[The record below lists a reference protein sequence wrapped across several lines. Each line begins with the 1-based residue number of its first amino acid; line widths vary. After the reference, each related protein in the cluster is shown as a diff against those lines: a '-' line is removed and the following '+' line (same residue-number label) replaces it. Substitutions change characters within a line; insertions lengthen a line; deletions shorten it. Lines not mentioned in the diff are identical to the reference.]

1 MNKIFKLK
9 SIITQTYFIVFVSFL
24 MGVIITFIWISSE
37 NKWEKFL
44 RNSYSAGISL
54 YNNIK
59 FQNKIDNK
67 IKIKKI
73 DVNDEVISK
82 EQLDY
87 HSEIT
92 LPYKLTTLS
101 ISDYG
106 QKSEI
111 QEKIILHLLSKK
123 LRYPISKIEP
133 FNNLAV
139 EQQLGKVIELV
150 ANYCTNP
157 ILFIKINQ
165 GFWYRIDGNNVWGCK
180 TAPNDN
186 RMLSI
191 ILSVITLFSIFF
203 LIRNNELK
211 FNNFILNLK
220 NNLKSKKYN
229 MEQVKGPSELIEI
242 KNTLDGFLNTQ
253 KEKLEKRLMVLSSIS
268 HDIGTPATKLKL
280 RTSLIEDK
288 NLKEK
293 LETDIDNMIEMMN
306 GVLSYTRSE
315 MDLEEE
321 IEISYISLIDSIVFD
336 YQDLG
341 KKVSFIKPEEK
352 KIGFAS
358 TIFTGNKKARTL
370 QVNKNHHLLVI
381 AKPLSLQRA
390 ITNLIENALK
400 YGRTATLSLEFTSQ
414 NITLVVEDEGKNA
427 SEELLETLKKPFI
440 RGQNTG
446 LTKGTGLGLTIV
458 QTIAEQHGGYLSFE
472 KSKVG
477 IRAKFMIKR

>member
-44 RNSYSAGISL
+44 RNSYSSGISL

-87 HSEIT
+87 HSEIP

-157 ILFIKINQ
+157 IIFIKINQ

-321 IEISYISLIDSIVFD
+321 IEISYISLIESIVFD

-341 KKVSFIKPEEK
+341 KRVSFIKPKENS
-352 KIGFAS
+352 IGFVS
-358 TIFTGNKKARTL
+358 SIFTGRKKNRTFQL
-370 QVNKNHHLLVI
+370 NQNYHLLVN
-381 AKPLSLQRA
+381 AKPLSLKRA

-414 NITLVVEDEGKNA
+414 NITLIVEDEGKNI
-427 SEELLETLKKPFI
+427 SDELLETLKKPFI
-440 RGQNTG
+440 RGENTK
-446 LTKGTGLGLTIV
+446 LIKGTGLGLTIV
-458 QTIAEQHGGYLSFE
+458 ATIAEQHGGNLTFE
-472 KSKVG
+472 KSKMG
-477 IRAKFMIKR
+477 TRAKLMIKR

>member
-44 RNSYSAGISL
+44 RNSYSSGISL

-87 HSEIT
+87 HSEIP

-150 ANYCTNP
+150 ANYCANP
-157 ILFIKINQ
+157 IIFIKINQ

-341 KKVSFIKPEEK
+341 EKVSFIKPEEK

-358 TIFTGNKKARTL
+358 TIFSGNKKARTL

-381 AKPLSLQRA
+381 AKPLSLQRG

-400 YGRTATLSLEFTSQ
+400 YGKTATLSLEFTSQ

-440 RGQNTG
+440 RGQNIG

>member
-1 MNKIFKLK
+1 
-9 SIITQTYFIVFVSFL
+9 
-24 MGVIITFIWISSE
+24 
-37 NKWEKFL
+37 
-44 RNSYSAGISL
+44 
-54 YNNIK
+54 
-59 FQNKIDNK
+59 
-67 IKIKKI
+67 
-73 DVNDEVISK
+73 
-82 EQLDY
+82 
-87 HSEIT
+87 
-92 LPYKLTTLS
+92 
-101 ISDYG
+101 
-106 QKSEI
+106 
-111 QEKIILHLLSKK
+111 
-123 LRYPISKIEP
+123 
-133 FNNLAV
+133 
-139 EQQLGKVIELV
+139 
-150 ANYCTNP
+150 
-157 ILFIKINQ
+157 
-165 GFWYRIDGNNVWGCK
+165 
-180 TAPNDN
+180 
-186 RMLSI
+186 
-191 ILSVITLFSIFF
+191 
-203 LIRNNELK
+203 
-211 FNNFILNLK
+211 
-220 NNLKSKKYN
+220 

-321 IEISYISLIDSIVFD
+321 IEISYNSLIESIVFD

-341 KKVSFIKPEEK
+341 EKVSFIKPEEK

-358 TIFTGNKKARTL
+358 SIFTGNKKVRTL